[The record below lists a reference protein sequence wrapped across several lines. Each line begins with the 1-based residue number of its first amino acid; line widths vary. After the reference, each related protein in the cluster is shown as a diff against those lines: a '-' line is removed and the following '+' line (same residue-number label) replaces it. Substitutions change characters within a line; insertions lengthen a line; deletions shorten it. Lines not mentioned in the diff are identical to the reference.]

1 MQLSENSYNSFFIDA
16 AMQAVYDSNYSP
28 GFDQEKQER
37 CGIIESMFVS
47 STKDLYGNLING
59 RFERTL

>member
-1 MQLSENSYNSFFIDA
+1 
-16 AMQAVYDSNYSP
+16 MQAVYDSNYSP